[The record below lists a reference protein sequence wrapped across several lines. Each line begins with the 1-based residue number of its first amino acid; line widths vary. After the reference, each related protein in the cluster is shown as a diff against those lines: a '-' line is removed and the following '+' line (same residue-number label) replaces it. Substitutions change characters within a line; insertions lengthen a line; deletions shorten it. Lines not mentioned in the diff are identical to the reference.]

1 MSIQGSINAM
11 LGSVGAAGFAFH
23 QKRAAESLRQHEM
36 EMLKVRTAAREKISR
51 REASL
56 ERKKLKMKET
66 KQAGMTP
73 EAELA
78 AMGINLKNPSI
89 LEQLKKQG
97 VL

>member
-1 MSIQGSINAM
+1 MSIQSSINTMIA
-11 LGSVGAAGFAFH
+11 SVGAAGFALR
-23 QKRAAESLRQHEM
+23 QKRAAESLRQHQM

-56 ERKKLKMKET
+56 ERKKLKMKEQ

-78 AMGINLKNPSI
+78 AMGINVKNPTI

>member
-56 ERKKLKMKET
+56 ERKKLKMKEQKLHPRQQDMIPENI
-66 KQAGMTP
+66 KQI
-73 EAELA
+73 L
-78 AMGINLKNPSI
+78 GIK
-89 LEQLKKQG
+89 
-97 VL
+97 